1 MSTFAATHF
10 LLSME
15 DHALQE
21 PDFEDEIDLGKLLP
35 PHSLEA
41 EQAVIGGLLIAN
53 DRFDDVADLV
63 TPDDFYRQEHKQI
76 YAAMQALVEA
86 DSPLDVVTLSDRLT
100 NLNQLESIGGLGYL
114 AELAHNTPSAANIR
128 DYAAVVAEKS
138 ASRKLLLLSNQLE
151 TVTRSP
157 EGRSVTDIVAE
168 TEKALQDISDNKQ
181 AEGGPRAINPILKS
195 TVDQIEQLVANQGQL
210 SGLSSGFIDMDK
222 LTNGLQR
229 SDLIIVAAR
238 PAMGKTTFSMNL
250 IEAALMK
257 PENPKP
263 AIVFSM
269 EMSAE
274 QLMLRMVSAA
284 GRIDQGDI
292 KRGTLKDDDWPKL
305 SSAVQKLKD
314 KPLYIDDTPAL
325 NPTDLRSRVR
335 RIARDHNGEVGIIMV
350 DYLQL
355 MTVAGKSEGR
365 TQEISEISRS
375 LKGLAKEFDCPVIAL
390 SQLNRSLEQR
400 PNKRPVMSDLRESGA
415 IEQDA
420 DIIMFIYRD
429 EVYDEDSPYKGQAEI
444 ILGKHRSGPTDTV
457 RLAFIGRYTRF
468 DNLAPEMYM
477 EQ

>member
-1 MSTFAATHF
+1 
-10 LLSME
+10 ME
-15 DHALQE
+15 EHAPVLQ
-21 PDFEDEIDLGKLLP
+21 PAFEEDINIQHLLP
-35 PHSLEA
+35 PHALEA
-41 EQAVIGGLLIAN
+41 EQSVIGGLLIAN
-53 DRFDDVADLV
+53 DRWDDVADLV
-63 TPDDFYRQEHKQI
+63 IAEDFYRKEHRLLFT
-76 YAAMQALVEA
+76 AMQELTAIE
-86 DSPLDVVTLSDRLT
+86 SPIDIVTLSDRLT
-100 NLNQLESIGGLGYL
+100 NLDQLHEVGGLAYL

-128 DYAAVVAEKS
+128 NYAKVVQEKAS
-138 ASRKLLLLSNQLE
+138 ARKLLLLSNHIEQI
-151 TVTRSP
+151 TRNP
-157 EGRSVTDIVAE
+157 EGRNILDIVSEAE
-168 TEKALQDISDNKQ
+168 KTLNDISENKQ
-181 AEGGPRAINPILKS
+181 DDNGPRYVNPILKS
-195 TVDQIEQLVANQGQL
+195 TVDQIEKLVANQGQL
-210 SGLSSGFIDMDK
+210 SGLSSGFIDLDK

-250 IEAALMK
+250 IESALFK
-257 PENPKP
+257 PKEPKP

-305 SSAVQKLKD
+305 SSAIQKLKD

-335 RIARDHNGEVGIIMV
+335 RIARDHNGEIGLIMV

-355 MTVAGKSEGR
+355 MTVAGRSEGR
-365 TQEISEISRS
+365 TNEISEISRS
-375 LKGLAKEFDCPVIAL
+375 LKGLAKEFNCPVIAL

-444 ILGKHRSGPTDTV
+444 IIGKHRSGPTDTV

-468 DNLAPEMYM
+468 DNLAPEMYQD
-477 EQ
+477 EY